1 MYSWYK
7 HEAEGSKRDIADFIL
22 EKLQDESQ
30 EKKQEKKQEETWE
43 EVQEKHQEKIKLT
56 TIGDICQWTSEAGI
70 EKDRVQINV

>member
-1 MYSWYK
+1 MVYPDCPCTDSD
-7 HEAEGSKRDIADFIL
+7 SKTDR
-22 EKLQDESQ
+22 K
-30 EKKQEKKQEETWE
+30 EKKQEETWE